1 MIYACHVLFL
11 RKTLSLQS
19 HSLETHS
26 GEEWVTVIFA
36 TGCKPEDDP
45 SNGGGNNDG
54 GKTPT
59 VTTMSVT
66 DITTNSAKCGGTV
79 TDEGDDSVTER
90 GICWSTSQMPTI
102 NGSYLTCGSGTGSFE
117 GEMLQLLE
125 NTVYYVRAYATNS
138 VGTSYGE
145 EVSFQTE
152 ESVYIYTIEV
162 LADPSEY
169 GEVIGGGSYQ
179 QGDTCT
185 VIAKANDGYSFVNW
199 TVNGDVVSSEESYT
213 FTVTSDWTLIAN
225 FDYAFVDLGLPNGTL
240 WAAYNVG
247 ATTPEGYGD
256 YFAWGETQTKST
268 YTWGTYQYCNGDSNQ
283 LTKYCSDSNLGY
295 NGFTDNST
303 TLLPEDDAA
312 MANWGN
318 GWCMP
323 TADQWRELKD
333 NTSCV
338 WTMQNGVY
346 GRLFTAVNG
355 NTLFLPA
362 AGNIWDNE
370 FHLVGDYGGYWS
382 SSLYIDNPCNAWSFD
397 FFSENYNVGFF
408 YRYDGQPVRAV
419 RSTSQ
424 N

>member
-1 MIYACHVLFL
+1 
-11 RKTLSLQS
+11 
-19 HSLETHS
+19 
-26 GEEWVTVIFA
+26 
-36 TGCKPEDDP
+36 
-45 SNGGGNNDG
+45 
-54 GKTPT
+54 
-59 VTTMSVT
+59 MSVT

-199 TVNGDVVSSEESYT
+199 T
-213 FTVTSDWTLIAN
+213 LIAN

-268 YTWGTYQYCNGDSNQ
+268 YTWGH
-283 LTKYCSDSNLGY
+283 
-295 NGFTDNST
+295 
-303 TLLPEDDAA
+303 LPVL
-312 MANWGN
+312 
-318 GWCMP
+318 
-323 TADQWRELKD
+323 QR
-333 NTSCV
+333 
-338 WTMQNGVY
+338 
-346 GRLFTAVNG
+346 RF
-355 NTLFLPA
+355 
-362 AGNIWDNE
+362 
-370 FHLVGDYGGYWS
+370 
-382 SSLYIDNPCNAWSFD
+382 
-397 FFSENYNVGFF
+397 
-408 YRYDGQPVRAV
+408 
-419 RSTSQ
+419 
-424 N
+424 